1 MKPTEISTI
10 EYLTRNI
17 ELTGYDTTIK
27 LSMSDIYLIRM
38 ALADASIEE
47 LEAGRKNNSEQLWK
61 LRARLADILI

>member
-27 LSMSDIYLIRM
+27 LSMHDIYIIRI
-38 ALADASIEE
+38 ALGEASFQEVD
-47 LEAGRKNNSEQLWK
+47 AGRQNTGDEFWE
-61 LRARLADILI
+61 LRERLADIQI